1 MTELKKRILFA
12 IPAAIIFLGIAWL
25 GGVYFSA
32 VMAVLALGTIWE
44 IDRLMKNAGFPGFFI
59 LSLIF
64 AALLWLYP
72 LLPPI
77 AVAFTAA
84 AAVLPAIA
92 LMLPGRLTFGRRWLS
107 TLFCAYYAPLGFL
120 MVVLVREMG
129 LGAEGFWLIVAL
141 FFMIWGNDI
150 FAYFGGKTFGKRKL
164 APNISPNKTW
174 EGFGFGVLGAIVGAL
189 ITWVIADA
197 FPESISVVHLVVAAM
212 ITSITGPLGDLL
224 ESRLKRIAGVKDSSA
239 LLPGHGGLFDRFDA
253 LILTAPFL
261 YFYFSFFV

>member
-1 MTELKKRILFA
+1 MTELTKRILFA
-12 IPAAIIFLGIAWL
+12 IPAAIIFIGFAWL
-25 GGVYFSA
+25 GGIYFNA
-32 VMAVLALGTIWE
+32 VMALLAIGTVWE
-44 IDRLMKNAGFPGFFI
+44 IDRLMKNAGFPGFFL
-59 LSLIF
+59 LSIIF

-77 AVAFTAA
+77 AIVLTAA
-84 AAVLPAIA
+84 AAVLPALVLI
-92 LMLPGRLTFGRRWLS
+92 LPGKSAFGQRWLS
-107 TLFCAYYAPLGFL
+107 MLFCAFYAPMGFL
-120 MVVLVREMG
+120 MAVLVREMG
-129 LGAEGFWLIVAL
+129 MDAEGFWLLLAL

-150 FAYFGGKTFGKRKL
+150 FAYFGGKTFGKRKM

-174 EGFGFGVLGAIVGAL
+174 EGFGFGALGAIAGAL
-189 ITWVIADA
+189 IAWVIADT
-197 FPESISVVHLVVAAM
+197 FPASITLMQLITAA
-212 ITSITGPLGDLL
+212 IIVSITGPMGDLL